1 MARAEFKWNP
11 GAKEKWD
18 KRFSAAQKFLDTEV
32 LRTTAPYIPHR
43 TGTLERSG
51 QLGTVVGSGKIIYIA
66 PYAARQYY
74 NTSES
79 RPYDAQ
85 RGGQWFERSKIDHK
99 DEWLRGAK
107 KIAGGG

>member
-18 KRFSAAQKFLDTEV
+18 KRFSEAQKFLDSEV
-32 LRTTAPYIPHR
+32 LRTTTPYVPHR
-43 TGTLERSG
+43 TGTLINSG
-51 QLGTVVGSGKIIYIA
+51 IMGTVPGTGEVVWNE

-74 NTSES
+74 GTSES
-79 RPYDAQ
+79 RPYDSQ
-85 RGGQWFERSKIDHK
+85 RGSRWFERSKIDHK